1 MYDMVLNIVFIHPV
15 VLNLSLYIAPS
26 GHPQDVRAE
35 STSSTEITV
44 MWNPV
49 PDIERNG
56 IITQYEVVFHSV
68 FDDGISANVTMSN
81 GSVEQS
87 LPMTG
92 LEEYVQYDIT
102 VRAYTV
108 VGHGPFSPAVS
119 NTTFEDSK

>member
-1 MYDMVLNIVFIHPV
+1 MYDMVLI
-15 VLNLSLYIAPS
+15 LYHVYISSGVESFFIAPS